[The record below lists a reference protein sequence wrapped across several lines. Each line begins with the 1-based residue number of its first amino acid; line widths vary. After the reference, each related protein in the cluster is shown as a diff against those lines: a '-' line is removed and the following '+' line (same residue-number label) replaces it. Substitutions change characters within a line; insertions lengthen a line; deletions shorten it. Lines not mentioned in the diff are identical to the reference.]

1 MCAAEQDFDFI
12 NQKTLDRS
20 GRPRGPGR
28 TVSHGRVIDKVLSK
42 QVQIVDSSG
51 QTYIIQGGNQD
62 IMDAIQGNYRIV
74 LVFGGRTNR
83 SSIKRSLKSAEPWVN
98 FKIS

>member
-1 MCAAEQDFDFI
+1 MGSSSLRFPPSD
-12 NQKTLDRS
+12 
-20 GRPRGPGR
+20 PRLPGR
-28 TVSHGRVIDKVLSK
+28 TVSHGPVIDKVPSK

-62 IMDAIQGNYRIV
+62 IMDAIQGNYRID
-74 LVFGGRTNR
+74 LVFGGRTNGP
-83 SSIKRSLKSAEPWVN
+83 SIKVLKSAEPWVN

>member
-1 MCAAEQDFDFI
+1 MFQDSSSLRFPP
-12 NQKTLDRS
+12 S
-20 GRPRGPGR
+20 YPRGPGR
-28 TVSHGRVIDKVLSK
+28 TVSQGPVIDKVLSK

-74 LVFGGRTNR
+74 LVFGGRTNG
-83 SSIKRSLKSAEPWVN
+83 SSINRLIQRLLRPPN
-98 FKIS
+98 PG

>member
-1 MCAAEQDFDFI
+1 MFQDSSSLRFPP
-12 NQKTLDRS
+12 S
-20 GRPRGPGR
+20 YPRRPGR
-28 TVSHGRVIDKVLSK
+28 AVSQGPVIDKVLSK

-74 LVFGGRTNR
+74 LVFGGRTNG
-83 SSIKRSLKSAEPWVN
+83 SSINRLIQRLLRPPN
-98 FKIS
+98 PG

>member
-1 MCAAEQDFDFI
+1 MCTPEQDFDLI
-12 NQKTLDRS
+12 KDGQ

-28 TVSHGRVIDKVLSK
+28 TVSHGQVIHKVLSK

-62 IMDAIQGNYRIV
+62 IMDAIQGNHQIV
-74 LVFGGRTNR
+74 LVFGGRTNG
-83 SSIKRSLKSAEPWVN
+83 SSIIRIVL
-98 FKIS
+98 

>member
-1 MCAAEQDFDFI
+1 MGEDNSIDSDSSDSSAEAPSGGQF
-12 NQKTLDRS
+12 NQK
-20 GRPRGPGR
+20 
-28 TVSHGRVIDKVLSK
+28 IDKVLSK

-74 LVFGGRTNR
+74 LVFGGRTNG
-83 SSIKRSLKSAEPWVN
+83 SSINRLIQRLLRPPN
-98 FKIS
+98 PG

>member
-1 MCAAEQDFDFI
+1 MCTPEQDFDLI
-12 NQKTLDRS
+12 NQKILD

-28 TVSHGRVIDKVLSK
+28 TVSHGQVIDKVLSK

-74 LVFGGRTNR
+74 LVFGGRTN
-83 SSIKRSLKSAEPWVN
+83 
-98 FKIS
+98 